1 MRPLFLVNGNGNVIC
16 INLLGETP
24 LDGINGKF
32 LLLPLRNLNL
42 GPFFISN
49 GDIWC
54 IPICLRFGPLSWF
67 LIDARSFFLI
77 KRKKAKSNGEMR
89 ISRLDMM
96 QGAHGRLRDPIII
109 ES

>member
-32 LLLPLRNLNL
+32 LLLPLRNPL
-42 GPFFISN
+42 GHFFISN
-49 GDIWC
+49 GDTWC

-67 LIDARSFFLI
+67 LINARSFFFI
-77 KRKKAKSNGEMR
+77 KGKKAKSNGEMR
-89 ISRLDMM
+89 ISRLDIM
-96 QGAHGRLRDPIII
+96 QGTHGRLRDPIII